1 MRLVT
6 ALALVLV
13 SASLSAPALA
23 HDPHPL
29 VSFEQPIDGEFSAGD
44 WALSLLSAN
53 AGGALG
59 GMVGGALGYGLAG
72 ECHDD
77 GDNTTFFGPCFMH
90 GTGQAMLVGTV
101 GTIFGGAA
109 GIYAYGEGTGHRG
122 SYWAAA
128 GGWTL
133 GLASA
138 IGLGALAAEA
148 DEGSAVMVV
157 ALFTLPALGG
167 TAGYALSLEEGTPGP
182 MPVGGLLEVNAGELR
197 LGVPNIDVTLDA
209 LGDLER
215 VDLTLLGGRF

>member
-1 MRLVT
+1 MRIVT
-6 ALALVLV
+6 AFALV
-13 SASLSAPALA
+13 SMSMSAPAFA
-23 HDPHPL
+23 HEPQPI
-29 VSFEQPIDGEFSAGD
+29 VSVEQPIDGEFSAGD
-44 WALSLLSAN
+44 WALSFLSAN

-59 GMVGGALGYGLAG
+59 GMVGGALGYGIAG

-77 GDNTTFFGPCFMH
+77 GDNTTLLGPCFLH
-90 GTGQAMLVGTV
+90 GTGQAMLVGSV

-138 IGLGALAAEA
+138 IGIGALASEA
-148 DEGSAVMVV
+148 DEGSAVLVV

-167 TAGYALSLEEGTPGP
+167 TAGYALSLEDGTPGP
-182 MPVGGLLEVNAGELR
+182 LPVGGLLEVNAGELR
-197 LGVPNIDVTLDA
+197 LGVPNVDVTLDA
-209 LGDLER
+209 LGELER
-215 VDLTLLGGRF
+215 IDLTLVGGRF

>member
-1 MRLVT
+1 MRIVT
-6 ALALVLV
+6 AFALV
-13 SASLSAPALA
+13 SMSMSAPAFA
-23 HDPHPL
+23 HEPQPI
-29 VSFEQPIDGEFSAGD
+29 VSVEQPIDGEFSAGD
-44 WALSLLSAN
+44 WALSFLSAN

-77 GDNTTFFGPCFMH
+77 GDNTTLLGPCFLH
-90 GTGQAMLVGTV
+90 GTGQAMLVGSV

-138 IGLGALAAEA
+138 IGIGALASEA
-148 DEGSAVMVV
+148 DEGSAVLVV

-167 TAGYALSLEEGTPGP
+167 TAGYALSLEDGTPGP
-182 MPVGGLLEVNAGELR
+182 LPVGGLLEVNAGELR
-197 LGVPNIDVTLDA
+197 LGVPNVDVTLDA

-215 VDLTLLGGRF
+215 IDLTLVGGRF

>member
-1 MRLVT
+1 MRPLILSLT
-6 ALALVLV
+6 LI
-13 SASLSAPALA
+13 ASLSATSSHA
-23 HDPHPL
+23 HAPQPI
-29 VSFEQPIDGEFSAGD
+29 VSVEQPIDGEFSAGD
-44 WALSLLSAN
+44 WALSFLSAN
-53 AGGALG
+53 AGGVLG
-59 GMVGGALGYGLAG
+59 GMVGGALGFGLAG

-90 GTGQAMLVGTV
+90 GTGQAMLVGSI

-138 IGLGALAAEA
+138 LGIGALAAEA

-167 TAGYALSLEEGTPGP
+167 TAAYALSLEEGTPGP

-197 LGVPNIDVTLDA
+197 LGVPNVDVTLDA

-215 VDLTLLGGRF
+215 IDLTLVGGRF